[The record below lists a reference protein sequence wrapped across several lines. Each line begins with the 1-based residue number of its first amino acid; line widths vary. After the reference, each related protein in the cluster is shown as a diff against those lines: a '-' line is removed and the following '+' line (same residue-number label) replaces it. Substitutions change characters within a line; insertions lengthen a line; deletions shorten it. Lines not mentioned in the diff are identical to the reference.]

1 MTLEQYLHEKVSH
14 KKRINETKFV
24 HNDKRYSTQKVDVVL
39 IFINNKIQR
48 SKLTSENLILLL
60 KFALC
65 ILVFCIKVH
74 SKNSD
79 NICMETEQSRPTTR
93 STINEPRNYQVFL
106 ENFTQ
111 STKRACLSLTF
122 DIPTILRQVTGSPYK
137 NITHDLFNTKVPYI
151 ALLSVHSAETF
162 LTS

>member
-65 ILVFCIKVH
+65 ILVFCIKAH

-79 NICMETEQSRPTTR
+79 NTNIDTEKPSCTTS
-93 STINEPRNYQVFL
+93 STISKPRNHQVFL
-106 ENFTQ
+106 EILLKAPNEPAYLLLLTYRLFFDK
-111 STKRACLSLTF
+111 SLDHLTKT
-122 DIPTILRQVTGSPYK
+122 
-137 NITHDLFNTKVPYI
+137 
-151 ALLSVHSAETF
+151 
-162 LTS
+162 

>member
-1 MTLEQYLHEKVSH
+1 M
-14 KKRINETKFV
+14 

-65 ILVFCIKVH
+65 ILVFCIKAH

-79 NICMETEQSRPTTR
+79 NTNIDTEEPSCASS
-93 STINEPRNYQVFL
+93 STISKPRNYQVFL

-111 STKRACLSLTF
+111 STKRACLSLAF
-122 DIPTILRQVTGSPYK
+122 DIPTILRQVTGSSYK
-137 NITHDLFNTKVPYI
+137 SIANDLFNKKIPYI
-151 ALLSVHSAETF
+151 GLLSVHSAETF
-162 LTS
+162 L